1 VRSRA
6 GGSVS
11 APSLQYN
18 DALTRTLLEN
28 VPGGVVLV
36 SVNGV
41 IVSANSEA
49 SRVLGLTYDELMQR
63 HVKQFETDTV
73 WEDGSHCPS
82 EAYPVWRAIETGEP
96 QPATTIGVR
105 RPDGQISWAV
115 FRALPL
121 HDEQTGSVSGAIVTF
136 LDITER
142 KAAEAAHEALEA
154 QLRHA
159 QRLDSIG
166 QLAGGIAHDFN
177 NLLQIIIGSVEMAN
191 ANDAAN
197 ALADIRAAAERA
209 SELTEG
215 LLAFA
220 RRRPVARGNVSVDE
234 LVSGAR
240 RLLDPLLGKS
250 VQLEY
255 GPRVARG
262 VISADL
268 HQVEQAVVNL
278 CLNARDAMPSGG
290 KIRIGTERVLVD
302 AAFSQR
308 HAWATAS
315 SYLALRVSDTGPGI
329 HPELHTR
336 IFEPFFTTKPLG
348 TGLGLSVVYGMMQS
362 HGGAVT
368 VDSKPG
374 QGATFTLYFPES
386 AAPPA
391 PISTKPIASQHPG
404 GRETILVVEDEEMIR
419 RLVVRLL
426 ATRGY
431 AVLSA
436 PSGEEAL
443 DVLRGSEASVD
454 LMFVDVVMPGMRGP
468 EFVRRARELY
478 PGTPV
483 LFTTGYELRAD
494 DGEAR
499 GHDPVLYKP
508 YTPDQLLPRLREMLD
523 PIG

>member
-1 VRSRA
+1 
-6 GGSVS
+6 
-11 APSLQYN
+11 LQYT
-18 DALTRTLLEN
+18 DALTRTILET
-28 VPGGVVLV
+28 VPGGVVHV
-36 SVNGV
+36 AANGA
-41 IVSANSEA
+41 ILSANSEA
-49 SRVLGLTYDELMQR
+49 LRVLGLSYDALTKRYVRE
-63 HVKQFETDTV
+63 FDGETI
-73 WEDGSHCPS
+73 WEDGSHCPA
-82 EAYPVWRAIETGEP
+82 EAYPVWRAITTGEQ

-105 RPDGQISWAV
+105 RPDGKISWAL

-121 HDEQTGSVSGAIVTF
+121 RDEQTGVVSGAIVTF
-136 LDITER
+136 LDISER
-142 KAAEAAHEALEA
+142 KAAEAAREALEA

-177 NLLQIIIGSVEMAN
+177 NLLQIIIGSVELAN
-191 ANDAAN
+191 AGDAAH

-278 CLNARDAMPSGG
+278 CLNARDAMPNGG
-290 KIRIGTERVLVD
+290 KIRIGTERVSVD
-302 AAFSQR
+302 AEFSQR

-329 HPELHTR
+329 HPDLHTR
-336 IFEPFFTTKPLG
+336 IFEPFFTTKPSG

-368 VDSKPG
+368 VDSTPG
-374 QGATFTLYFPES
+374 QGATFTLYFPE
-386 AAPPA
+386 AQAPPA
-391 PISTKPIASQHPG
+391 PLSSKPISSQHPG

-443 DVLRGSEASVD
+443 DVLRGSDANVD

-468 EFVRRARELY
+468 EFVRLAREMY

-494 DGEAR
+494 DGETR